1 MSDFEIIGIDR
12 IRPHLDRKKVVE
24 AVTQAL
30 ILQAEG
36 KVQSPMPGQLIFK
49 DPYGD
54 CHIKYG
60 HTAAAETFTIKIA
73 NGFPENPRR
82 SLPTNHGLILVFNAK
97 TGEPKVL
104 FKDEGWM
111 TAWRTTAA
119 TVIAAKAL
127 APPKIEAV
135 GIAGAGLQAGLTIE
149 WMPEVLGPQKTIL
162 WARDRAKGEALAAE
176 HRAQGREVETVA
188 TIGEMLAKSNVVV
201 TATPSHAALFSADQV
216 RPGTHIV
223 AIGADTP
230 GKIEVPEALFAKIRH
245 VVADDVPQALDHG
258 DFGAAVR
265 AGTIAADRAVM
276 LGDVL
281 SGKAKL
287 ERSATDITLA
297 DLTGIAAEDIAISGL
312 FSRVM
317 GL

>member
-1 MSDFEIIGIDR
+1 MSDFEIVGIDR
-12 IRPHLDRKKVVE
+12 IRPHLDRPKVIE
-24 AVTQAL
+24 AVKEAL

-36 KVQSPMPGQLIFK
+36 KIQSPMPGQLIFK

-60 HTAAAETFTIKIA
+60 HAEGAKTFTIKIA
-73 NGFPENPRR
+73 NGFFENTKRG
-82 SLPTNHGLILVFNAK
+82 LPANHGMMLVFNAE
-97 TGEPKVL
+97 TGAPKVL

-111 TAWRTTAA
+111 TAWRTAAA

-135 GIAGAGLQAGLTIE
+135 GIAGAGLQSGLTIE
-149 WMPEVLGPQKTIL
+149 WLPDILGKQKIVL
-162 WARDRAKGEALAAE
+162 WARDRAKAETLAAE
-176 HRAQGREVETVA
+176 QRAGGAEVETVA
-188 TIGEMLAKSNVVV
+188 TIGEMLAKSDVVV
-201 TATPSHAALFSADQV
+201 TATPSHAALFTADQV

-230 GKIEVPEALFAKIRH
+230 GKQEVPEALFTRIRH
-245 VVADDVPQALDHG
+245 IVCDDVAQCVDHG
-258 DFGAAVR
+258 DVGCAVR
-265 AGTIAADRAVM
+265 AGIIEADRAVM

-281 SGKAKL
+281 SGKIKL
-287 ERSATDITLA
+287 ERKADDITLA

-312 FSRVM
+312 FSKVM

>member
-12 IRPHLDRKKVVE
+12 IRPHLDRPKVIE
-24 AVTQAL
+24 AVTEAL

-60 HTAAAETFTIKIA
+60 HAAGAKTFTIKIA

-82 SLPTNHGLILVFNAK
+82 NLPSNHGMILVFDAE
-97 TGEPKVL
+97 TGAPKVL

-119 TVIAAKAL
+119 TVIAAKVL

-135 GIAGAGLQAGLTIE
+135 GIAGAGLQADLTIE
-149 WMPEVLGPQKTIL
+149 WLPEVMGKQKVIL
-162 WARDRAKGEALAAE
+162 WARDRAKADAVAAR
-176 HRAQGREVETVA
+176 HRAAGRQVETVSD
-188 TIGEMLAKSNVVV
+188 IGEMLARTNVVI
-201 TATPSHAALFSADQV
+201 TATPSHSALFAADQV
-216 RPGTHIV
+216 RPGTHII

-230 GKIEVPEALFAKIRH
+230 GKQEVPEALFKRIRH
-245 VVADDVPQALDHG
+245 IVCDDIAQCVDHG
-258 DFGAAVR
+258 DFGFAVR
-265 AGTIAADRAVM
+265 SGLLPEDRAVM
-276 LGDVL
+276 LGDAL
-281 SGKAKL
+281 SGKVKL
-287 ERSATDITLA
+287 DRKPDDITLA
-297 DLTGIAAEDIAISGL
+297 DITGIAAEDIAISGL

>member
-12 IRPHLDRKKVVE
+12 IRPHLDRKKVIE
-24 AVTQAL
+24 AVKEAL

-49 DPYGD
+49 EPYGD

-60 HTAAAETFTIKIA
+60 HAAGAKTFTIKIA
-73 NGFPENPRR
+73 NGFFENTKRG
-82 SLPTNHGLILVFNAK
+82 LPANHGMILVFSAE
-97 TGEPKVL
+97 TGAPKVL

-111 TAWRTTAA
+111 TAWRTAAA
-119 TVIAAKAL
+119 TVIAAHVL
-127 APPKIEAV
+127 APKTIEAV
-135 GIAGAGLQAGLTIE
+135 GIAGAGLQADLTIE
-149 WMPEVLGPQKTIL
+149 WLPEVMGKQRVVL
-162 WARDRAKGEALAAE
+162 WTRDRAKAEALAAP
-176 HRAQGREVETVA
+176 HRAKGREVETVSDIA
-188 TIGEMLAKSNVVV
+188 EMLARTNVVI
-201 TATPSHAALFSADQV
+201 TATPSHTALFSADRV

-230 GKIEVPEALFAKIRH
+230 GKQEVPEALFKRMSHI
-245 VVADDVPQALDHG
+245 VCDDVSQCVDHG
-258 DFGAAVR
+258 DFGFAVR
-265 AGTIAADRAVM
+265 SGALPESRAVM

-281 SGKAKL
+281 SGKVKL
-287 ERSATDITLA
+287 DRNADDITLA
-297 DLTGIAAEDIAISGL
+297 DITGIAAEDIAISGL

>member
-24 AVTQAL
+24 AVTKRSSSRR
-30 ILQAEG
+30 
-36 KVQSPMPGQLIFK
+36 KVRCSRRCRGSSSSRSPTATATSNTATPPAPRPSRSRSRTDPG
-49 DPYGD
+49 
-54 CHIKYG
+54 
-60 HTAAAETFTIKIA
+60 
-73 NGFPENPRR
+73 NPRR
-82 SLPTNHGLILVFNAK
+82 NLPTNHGLILVFNAK

-111 TAWRTTAA
+111 TAWRTAAA

-149 WMPEVLGPQKTIL
+149 WLPEVMGPA
-162 WARDRAKGEALAAE
+162 ARRSVGARPGQGRDAR
-176 HRAQGREVETVA
+176 HRASGARPEVETVA
-188 TIGEMLAKSNVVV
+188 TIGEMLSKSNVVV
-201 TATPSHAALFSADQV
+201 TATPSHAALFQAGEV

-265 AGTIAADRAVM
+265 AGAIAADRGVM

-281 SGKAKL
+281 SGKVKL